1 MSMGNRKKPVNALR
15 AGRSRL
21 NFQTMRKVH
30 AFVFL
35 LPWMIG
41 FLLFFA
47 LPVFHTVEYSF
58 SKVTVADQGGM
69 NLAFNGLDNYIAL
82 FRTELSSQGQ
92 QFLRVFVE
100 ENARIL
106 VSAPVMLVFSLFAAI
121 LLNAEFKGRSVVRVI
136 FFLPIVTG
144 LDIVQKLLAVTSG
157 TSMADFSIDTFF
169 SSGFLM
175 DALRES
181 SFFPEAVTEYVGG
194 AVSGIFQVA
203 SCCGVQILIFLAG
216 LQSINRSL
224 YEVAQIE
231 GATSYETFWKVT
243 FPMLGNVTTF
253 VVVYSF
259 VDLFL
264 ASSIASEIY
273 NYAFM
278 RANIGMGAALSAL
291 FMVNVLLD
299 LLLMLGILKL
309 LSGRGRR
316 RA

>member
-1 MSMGNRKKPVNALR
+1 M
-15 AGRSRL
+15 
-21 NFQTMRKVH
+21 
-30 AFVFL
+30 
-35 LPWMIG
+35 
-41 FLLFFA
+41 
-47 LPVFHTVEYSF
+47 
-58 SKVTVADQGGM
+58 
-69 NLAFNGLDNYIAL
+69 
-82 FRTELSSQGQ
+82 
-92 QFLRVFVE
+92 
-100 ENARIL
+100 
-106 VSAPVMLVFSLFAAI
+106 
-121 LLNAEFKGRSVVRVI
+121 
-136 FFLPIVTG
+136 
-144 LDIVQKLLAVTSG
+144 
-157 TSMADFSIDTFF
+157 
-169 SSGFLM
+169 
-175 DALRES
+175 
-181 SFFPEAVTEYVGG
+181 
-194 AVSGIFQVA
+194 
-203 SCCGVQILIFLAG
+203 QILIFLAG

-278 RANIGMGAALSAL
+278 RANIGLGAALSSL

>member
-106 VSAPVMLVFSLFAAI
+106 VSLSLI
-121 LLNAEFKGRSVVRVI
+121 HI
-136 FFLPIVTG
+136 
-144 LDIVQKLLAVTSG
+144 
-157 TSMADFSIDTFF
+157 
-169 SSGFLM
+169 
-175 DALRES
+175 
-181 SFFPEAVTEYVGG
+181 
-194 AVSGIFQVA
+194 
-203 SCCGVQILIFLAG
+203 
-216 LQSINRSL
+216 
-224 YEVAQIE
+224 
-231 GATSYETFWKVT
+231 
-243 FPMLGNVTTF
+243 
-253 VVVYSF
+253 
-259 VDLFL
+259 
-264 ASSIASEIY
+264 
-273 NYAFM
+273 
-278 RANIGMGAALSAL
+278 
-291 FMVNVLLD
+291 
-299 LLLMLGILKL
+299 
-309 LSGRGRR
+309 
-316 RA
+316 

>member
-1 MSMGNRKKPVNALR
+1 MVFSSL
-15 AGRSRL
+15 
-21 NFQTMRKVH
+21 F
-30 AFVFL
+30 FVFFFLTLNL
-35 LPWMIG
+35 L
-41 FLLFFA
+41 L
-47 LPVFHTVEYSF
+47 Y
-58 SKVTVADQGGM
+58 
-69 NLAFNGLDNYIAL
+69 NLVDGIEKKNM
-82 FRTELSSQGQ
+82 
-92 QFLRVFVE
+92 
-100 ENARIL
+100 
-106 VSAPVMLVFSLFAAI
+106 VMLVFSLFAAI

-203 SCCGVQILIFLAG
+203 SGCGVQILIFLAG

-278 RANIGMGAALSAL
+278 RANIGMGAALSDL

>member
-121 LLNAEFKGRSVVRVI
+121 LLNAEFKGPQRGAGDLLSADRHRSRYRAEAPRGHQRHQYGGFLHRYLLLERV
-136 FFLPIVTG
+136 PDG
-144 LDIVQKLLAVTSG
+144 CAAGKLL
-157 TSMADFSIDTFF
+157 
-169 SSGFLM
+169 
-175 DALRES
+175 
-181 SFFPEAVTEYVGG
+181 FPEAVTEYVGG

-203 SCCGVQILIFLAG
+203 SGCGVQILIFLAG

>member
-1 MSMGNRKKPVNALR
+1 MSMGNRTKPADALR
-15 AGRSRL
+15 VRRRRL
-21 NFQTMRKVH
+21 TFQNMRKVH

-47 LPVFHTVEYSF
+47 LPVVHTLEYSF
-58 SKVTVADQGGM
+58 SQVSVADQGGM
-69 NLAFNGLDNYIAL
+69 NLAFHGVENYIAL
-82 FRTELSSQGQ
+82 FRTELSSKGQ
-92 QFLRVFVE
+92 PFLRVFVE

-106 VSAPVMLVFSLFAAI
+106 ISAPIMLVFSLFCAI
-121 LLNAEFKGRSVVRVI
+121 LLNANFKGRSVVRVI

-157 TSMADFSIDTFF
+157 TSMADFSIDSFF

-181 SFFPEAVTEYVGG
+181 SFLPETVTEYIAG

-203 SCCGVQILIFLAG
+203 SGCGVQILIFLAG

-278 RANIGMGAALSAL
+278 RANIGLGAALSSL